1 VYRNRVERVE
11 QDDGAV
17 RLLEEI
23 RQILSGDGREIDRE
37 CEGCMFKAVC
47 KNV

>member
-11 QDDGAV
+11 RDDGAV

-37 CEGCMFKAVC
+37 CEGCMFKV
-47 KNV
+47 VL